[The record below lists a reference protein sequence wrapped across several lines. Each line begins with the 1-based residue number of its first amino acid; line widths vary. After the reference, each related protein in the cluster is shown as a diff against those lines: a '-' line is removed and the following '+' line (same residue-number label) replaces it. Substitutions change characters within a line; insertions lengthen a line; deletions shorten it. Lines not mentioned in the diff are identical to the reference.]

1 MDHLE
6 AIVEI
11 KNTVSEEFINRIIPL
26 ANHKAKKHLTVMSGL
41 DKDIRNVKG
50 YHLTLDTPTDIFYW
64 NLIKFEIERI
74 YTFIKQNFLKWKAL
88 KLIK

>member
-50 YHLTLDTPTDIFYW
+50 YHLTFGYTYRYILLEF
-64 NLIKFEIERI
+64 NKIKKRNRKNI
-74 YTFIKQNFLKWKAL
+74 YFL
-88 KLIK
+88 